1 MPPSRPDDQAL
12 AELLTRARAGDR
24 QAESALMEGL
34 QPTVRAYFFRRV
46 GDHAEL
52 DDLIQN
58 TLVRVFRGIQEIKDV
73 ERVRAFTL
81 KAALFELQDLYR
93 GRYGSREVTVAAEL
107 AEPAVRPM
115 RSGLNLD
122 IERALG
128 ALTPKARRIIELK
141 ALGYRYEEIAGM
153 VETTEAAVKMQ
164 VKRALEKL
172 RSILGVLAL
181 LFLPAKSLLLL
192 LRPLIRLLF

>member
-1 MPPSRPDDQAL
+1 MHPSRPDDQAL

-24 QAESALMEGL
+24 QAESALMEAL

-52 DDLIQN
+52 DDLVQN
-58 TLVRVFRGIQEIKDV
+58 TLVRVFRGIAEIKNIQ
-73 ERVRAFTL
+73 RVRAFTL

-93 GRYGSREVTVAAEL
+93 GRYGSREATVADEI
-107 AEPAVRPM
+107 AEPGVRPM
-115 RSGLNLD
+115 RSGLNID
-122 IERALG
+122 IERALA
-128 ALTPKARRIIELK
+128 ALTPNARRIIELK
-141 ALGYRYEEIAGM
+141 ALGYRYEEIADM

-172 RSILGVLAL
+172 RSILGVLTL
-181 LFLPAKSLLLL
+181 LFLPVKAVLLLL
-192 LRPLIRLLF
+192 PRLIRLLF

>member
-12 AELLTRARAGDR
+12 AALLTRARTGDR

-52 DDLIQN
+52 DDLVQN
-58 TLVRVFRGIQEIKDV
+58 TLLRVFRGINEIKDV

-93 GRYGSREVTVAAEL
+93 GRYGSREVTVAEEI

-122 IERALG
+122 IERAL
-128 ALTPKARRIIELK
+128 ATLTPKARRIIELK
-141 ALGYRYEEIAGM
+141 ALGYRYEEIADM

-172 RSILGVLAL
+172 RTILGILAL
-181 LFLPAKSLLLL
+181 LVLPATSLLLL
-192 LRPLIRLLF
+192 FRPLIRLLF